1 MHSNEAPTQPKI
13 KYINN
18 LKKLSLLLDTN
29 CLSSGSLKADFEME
43 ICVQEVYGEYSQ
55 ESLLKRSKGCRTG
68 QRGKAIMM
76 WQ

>member
-1 MHSNEAPTQPKI
+1 MHSNEDPTQPKI
-13 KYINN
+13 KYINDI
-18 LKKLSLLLDTN
+18 KKLSPLLDTN

-43 ICVQEVYGEYSQ
+43 ICVQEVYGECSQ
-55 ESLLKRSKGCRTG
+55 EPLLKRCKGCRTG